1 MAEAT
6 TGIMNTSLAC
16 TALISCGALSFT
28 RCRCLSFG
36 QAVSM
41 PSEEVKR
48 VSNATAASGVD
59 EQYLEI
65 NPAIKH
71 TIKMFRARWWQ

>member
-1 MAEAT
+1 
-6 TGIMNTSLAC
+6 
-16 TALISCGALSFT
+16 
-28 RCRCLSFG
+28 
-36 QAVSM
+36 M